1 MVRFWSILVSG
12 VTSCTVL
19 MPSSAW
25 PQQPRPATPP
35 PTQLSGEL
43 DRVPPA
49 QVSGAALPLEQEWAA
64 IILGPA
70 LPKLGTA
77 ELAGM
82 APGTSL
88 TVFSLAQ
95 AYAQT
100 LLRAHTPAVERAAN
114 PLGILDPKRLDGQ
127 VDRLGNVDFDR
138 FRGEFF
144 SSGFRDPAPR
154 YFAVLKHRQAVDAAR
169 GQVALAKNLRVLFEE
184 LIQGQAAGVSRLQ
197 LDELEHL
204 LLLSRQR
211 LADELTSYRSA
222 ADELKVSLG
231 LPPGT
236 SLVLDERILE
246 PFATVFLATDAWQR
260 SPKHVLTELPV
271 LHDRLPRLEDV
282 KIGAWIL
289 RDVVQGNLFEEPF
302 PLTAVEIARTHRP
315 TLKNEQAGLDDRNAL
330 ELRIRTLVRNLILI
344 YKNYDLERK
353 RLELPLREVDHW
365 FDQLIAPPVG
375 GTSAL
380 AQSANAV
387 PQATRVME
395 SQTRLYQSR
404 LRFVTLWL
412 QYKEQAL
419 ELYRELGILPY
430 DNWEAFY
437 RSFVPSEIPLTTHK

>member
-1 MVRFWSILVSG
+1 MVRFRSILVTG
-12 VTSCTVL
+12 ITGCTAL
-19 MPSSAW
+19 MPTSAW
-25 PQQPRPATPP
+25 AQQPRPATPP
-35 PTQLSGEL
+35 PTQLSGKL
-43 DRVPPA
+43 DRVPPT
-49 QVSGAALPLEQEWAA
+49 QVSGAAVPLEQEWAA

-70 LPKLGTA
+70 LPKLEPA

-82 APGTSL
+82 APGTDL
-88 TVFSLAQ
+88 TVFPLAQ

-100 LLRAHTPAVERAAN
+100 LLRAHTPAAERAAN

-138 FRGEFF
+138 FRREFF
-144 SSGFRDPAPR
+144 SNGFRDPAPR
-154 YFAVLKHRQAVDAAR
+154 YFTVFKHRQAVEAAR
-169 GQVALAKNLRVLFEE
+169 GQVALANNLRVLFEE

-197 LDELEHL
+197 LDELEHSL
-204 LLLSRQR
+204 LLYRQT

-222 ADELKVSLG
+222 ADEFKVSLG

-236 SLVLDERILE
+236 SLVLDESMLG
-246 PFATVFLATDAWQR
+246 PFTTVFLATDAWQR

-282 KIGAWIL
+282 KIGAWLL
-289 RDVVQGNLFEEPF
+289 RDVVQGNLCEEPF
-302 PLTAVEIARTHRP
+302 LQTAVEVARTHRP
-315 TLKNEQAGLDDRNAL
+315 TLKNDQAGLDDRNAS

-344 YKNYDLERK
+344 HKNYDLERK
-353 RLELPLREVDHW
+353 RPELALRDVDHW
-365 FDQLIAPPVG
+365 FDQLIAPPAG

-395 SQTRLYQSR
+395 AQTRLCQSR
-404 LRFVTLWL
+404 MRLVTLWL

-419 ELYRELGILPY
+419 ELYRELGTMPY